1 MNPMPTLLR
10 REWMQ
15 HHKGYLAMMIVPPVV
30 ALVVLALAR
39 HIEAD
44 NPYPEAVMALA
55 IWVVSGAV
63 MLLGWLAMAFQMP
76 GLARR
81 DQQDR
86 SIEFWLSLPV
96 SHSQSLGATLL
107 FHALLMPWLALAIG
121 WLFSF
126 VIGLVLVAM
135 LNGAGAWGQLPWGLL
150 MMDSVVLLGRLFFGI
165 ALATLWL
172 SPLLLLAML
181 AGSALKRWGL
191 PALAAALG
199 LASLILH
206 QVYGVTIVRDSMRHL
221 AVHAAAAVSPIIDKQ
236 LLVGRRTGEGFIEL
250 LHQFPGIAGD
260 SAVRALQSLAT
271 PQFAAAMTFSALCF
285 AGLVALRRR
294 NA

>member
-1 MNPMPTLLR
+1 
-10 REWMQ
+10 
-15 HHKGYLAMMIVPPVV
+15 MMVVPPVIV
-30 ALVVLALAR
+30 LVVLALSR
-39 HIEAD
+39 HLDTD
-44 NPYPEAVMALA
+44 NPYPDMVMAAALA
-55 IWVVSGAV
+55 GVSAVVLA
-63 MLLGWLAMAFQMP
+63 LGWLAMAIQLP

-96 SHSQSLGATLL
+96 GHSQSIGATLL

-135 LNGAGAWGQLPWGLL
+135 LHGAGAWGQLPWGLL
-150 MMDSVVLLGRLFFGI
+150 MTDAVVLLGRLFLGI
-165 ALATLWL
+165 ALFTLWL

-181 AGSALKRWGL
+181 SGSAFKRWGL
-191 PALAAALG
+191 PALVAALG

-206 QVYGVTIVRDSMRHL
+206 QVFGVTLVRDSIRYIGS
-221 AVHAAAAVSPIIDKQ
+221 HAAAAVSPIVDKQ
-236 LLVGRRTGEGFIEL
+236 LLVGHRHGEGFIEL
-250 LHQFPGIAGD
+250 LQQFPAIAGD
-260 SAVRALQSLAT
+260 SAARALQNLAT
-271 PQFAAAMTFSALCF
+271 LQFAAAMAFSALCF

>member
-1 MNPMPTLLR
+1 MNPMPMLLR

-15 HHKGYLAMMIVPPVV
+15 HNRGYLAMMIVPPVV
-30 ALVVLALAR
+30 LLVVLALSR
-39 HIEAD
+39 HIHAE
-44 NPYPEAVMALA
+44 NSFPEAVMALPMLA
-55 IWVVSGAV
+55 VTAVVMA
-63 MLLGWLAMAFQMP
+63 LGWLTMAFQMP

-96 SHSQSLGATLL
+96 SHSQSIGATLL
-107 FHALLMPWLALAIG
+107 FHALLMPWLALGIG

-135 LNGAGAWGQLPWGLL
+135 LHGAGAWGQLPWGLL
-150 MMDSVVLLGRLFFGI
+150 MTDAVVLLGRLFLGI
-165 ALATLWL
+165 ALFTLWL

-181 AGSALKRWGL
+181 SGSAFKRWGL
-191 PALAAALG
+191 PALVAALG

-206 QVYGVTIVRDSMRHL
+206 QVFGVTLVRDSIRYIGS
-221 AVHAAAAVSPIIDKQ
+221 HAAAAVSPIVDKA
-236 LLVGRRTGEGFIEL
+236 LLVGRSHGEDFIEL
-250 LHQFPGIAGD
+250 LQQFPAIAGD
-260 SAVRALQSLAT
+260 SAARALQNLAT
-271 PQFAAAMTFSALCF
+271 PQFAAAMAFSALCF